1 MDERVRVRYAPSPTG
16 DPHVG
21 NIRTALFS
29 WLFARHTQGDFIVRI
44 EDTDVA
50 RTVDGAVE
58 SIMDSLRWLGLDW
71 DEGPDIGGAY
81 GPYTQSERLELYQQ
95 AAAGLVERGHAYYC
109 YCSSERLK
117 EMREEQARQKL
128 PPGYDRLCRDMGY
141 GQSADPRPVVR
152 FKMPLEGETTFHDI
166 IRGDV
171 TFANATVDDFV
182 ILKSDGYPTYHLA
195 HIVDDHLMEISH
207 VLRAEEWLP
216 SVPRHVHLYNALG
229 YEMPY
234 FAHLPIILGPDRSKL
249 SKRHGDVSVLQY
261 RDMGYLPEAM
271 FNFLSLLGWSLDDHT
286 EILSREDLIQHF
298 SIDRIV
304 KSGAIF
310 NLEKLTWM
318 NGMYIRNLSD
328 KDLVSRILQVLDDS
342 LAKEVPRPISE
353 DYVSAITPLVQERL
367 KTMTEV
373 PQLMDFFFLEELEYP
388 PEDLVQKGMDRESTT
403 RALESTLQR
412 VTGLDAWSTE
422 SLEGELRPLAEELNI
437 KTGQLFGAIRVAVTG
452 RKAAP
457 PLFETMAVLGRDKSL
472 YRLQK
477 SVRGL
482 RES

>member
-21 NIRTALFS
+21 NIRTALFD
-29 WLFARHTQGDFIVRI
+29 WLFARHTGGDFILRI
-44 EDTDVA
+44 EDTDA
-50 RTVDGAVE
+50 NRRTDGALE

-71 DEGPDIGGAY
+71 DEGPDVGGAY
-81 GPYTQSERLELYQQ
+81 GPYTQSERLELYQEK
-95 AAAGLVERGHAYYC
+95 ARELVERGYAYYC
-109 YCSSERLK
+109 CCSSERLK
-117 EMREEQARQKL
+117 EMRQEQARRKQ
-128 PPGYDRLCRDMGY
+128 PPGYDRRCRDLGL
-141 GQSADPRPVVR
+141 GPDGDPPPVVR
-152 FKMPLEGETTFHDI
+152 FKMPLEGETEFHDI

-171 TFANATVDDFV
+171 TFANSTVDDFV

-195 HIVDDHLMEISH
+195 STVDDHFMEISH

-216 SVPRHVHLYNALG
+216 SAPRHVHLYNALG
-229 YEMPY
+229 FEKPH

-271 FNFLSLLGWSLDDHT
+271 FNFLALLGWSLDDHT
-286 EILSREDLIQHF
+286 EILSRDDLVQHF

-318 NGMYIRNLSD
+318 NGMYIRNLSEN
-328 KDLVSRILQVLDDS
+328 DLVSRIIRVLDDS
-342 LAKEVPRPISE
+342 LDKEVPRPISE
-353 DYVSAITPLVQERL
+353 DYVGAITPLVQERL
-367 KTMTEV
+367 KTMTDV
-373 PQLMDFFFLEELEYP
+373 PQLMDFFFTEELDYP
-388 PEDLVQKGMDRESTT
+388 TEDLVQKGMDRESTT
-403 RALESTLQR
+403 LALVSTLERVSGLES
-412 VTGLDAWSTE
+412 WSTE
-422 SLEGELRPLAEELNI
+422 ALEGELRPLAEELSV

-472 YRLQK
+472 HRLRK
-477 SVRGL
+477 SVHNL
-482 RES
+482 QES

>member
-1 MDERVRVRYAPSPTG
+1 MDKRVRTRYAPSPTG

-29 WLFARHTQGDFIVRI
+29 WLYARHTGGDFIVRI

-50 RTVDGAVE
+50 RRVE
-58 SIMDSLRWLGLDW
+58 GSMEAIMDSLRWLGLDW
-71 DEGPDIGGAY
+71 DEGPDIGGDY
-81 GPYTQSERLELYQQ
+81 GPYIQSERLELYQQ
-95 AAAGLVERGHAYYC
+95 AAAGLVESGHAYYC

-128 PPGYDRLCRDMGY
+128 PPGYDRLCRDKGY
-141 GQSADPRPVVR
+141 GPSADTPPVVR
-152 FKMPLEGETTFHDI
+152 FKMPLEGETTFHDV

-171 TFANATVDDFV
+171 TFSNATVDDFV
-182 ILKSDGYPTYHLA
+182 ILKSDWYPTYHLA
-195 HIVDDHLMEISH
+195 HIVDDNLMDISH
-207 VLRAEEWLP
+207 VMRAEEWLP
-216 SVPRHVHLYNALG
+216 STPRHVHLYNALG
-229 YEMPY
+229 YEMPH

-271 FNFLSLLGWSLDDHT
+271 FNFLALLGWSLDDHT
-286 EILSREDLIQHF
+286 EILSREDLIGHF

-328 KDLVSRILQVLDDS
+328 KDLVSRIIQVLDDS

-403 RALESTLQR
+403 LALESTLQR
-412 VTGLDAWSTE
+412 VTGLNAWSTE
-422 SLEGELRPLAEELNI
+422 SLEGELRPLAEELSI

-457 PLFETMAVLGRDKSL
+457 PLFETMAVLGKDKSL

>member
-1 MDERVRVRYAPSPTG
+1 
-16 DPHVG
+16 
-21 NIRTALFS
+21 
-29 WLFARHTQGDFIVRI
+29 
-44 EDTDVA
+44 
-50 RTVDGAVE
+50 
-58 SIMDSLRWLGLDW
+58 
-71 DEGPDIGGAY
+71 
-81 GPYTQSERLELYQQ
+81 
-95 AAAGLVERGHAYYC
+95 
-109 YCSSERLK
+109 
-117 EMREEQARQKL
+117 
-128 PPGYDRLCRDMGY
+128 
-141 GQSADPRPVVR
+141 
-152 FKMPLEGETTFHDI
+152 
-166 IRGDV
+166 
-171 TFANATVDDFV
+171 
-182 ILKSDGYPTYHLA
+182 
-195 HIVDDHLMEISH
+195 
-207 VLRAEEWLP
+207 
-216 SVPRHVHLYNALG
+216 
-229 YEMPY
+229 MPY

-328 KDLVSRILQVLDDS
+328 KDLVSRIIQVLDDS

-477 SVRGL
+477 SVGAL

>member
-1 MDERVRVRYAPSPTG
+1 MDKRVRTRYAPSPTG

-29 WLFARHTQGDFIVRI
+29 WLFARHTGGDFLVRI

-50 RTVDGAVE
+50 RRVEGSME
-58 SIMDSLRWLGLDW
+58 SIMGSLRWLGVDW
-71 DEGPDIGGAY
+71 DEGPDVGGNY
-81 GPYTQSERLELYQQ
+81 GPYVQSERLELYQQ
-95 AAAGLVERGHAYYC
+95 AATGLVERGHAYYC

-117 EMREEQARQKL
+117 EMRNEQARQKL
-128 PPGYDRLCRDMGY
+128 PPGYDRLCRDKGY
-141 GQSADPRPVVR
+141 GPSAETPPVVR
-152 FKMPLEGETTFHDI
+152 FKMPLEGETTFHDV

-171 TFANATVDDFV
+171 TFSNATVDDFV
-182 ILKSDGYPTYHLA
+182 MLKSDGYPTYHLA
-195 HIVDDHLMEISH
+195 HIVDDNLMEISH

-216 SVPRHVHLYNALG
+216 STPRHIHLYNALG
-229 YEMPY
+229 YEMPF

-271 FNFLSLLGWSLDDHT
+271 FNFLALLGWSLDDHT
-286 EILSREDLIQHF
+286 EILSRDELVENF
-298 SIDRIV
+298 TLERIV

-318 NGMYIRNLSD
+318 NGVYIRSMSD
-328 KDLVSRILQVLDDS
+328 EDLVHRIMQVLDDS
-342 LAKEVPRPISE
+342 LAPEVPRPLSE
-353 DYVSAITPLVQERL
+353 GYVGEITPLVQERL

-373 PQLMDFFFLEELEYP
+373 PQLMDFFFVDDLEYP
-388 PEDLVQKGMDRESTT
+388 PDDLVQKGMDRAGTT
-403 RALESTLQR
+403 LALERTLER
-412 VTGLDAWSTE
+412 VTGLDDWTTE
-422 SLEGELRPLAEELNI
+422 SLEGELRPLAEELNV

-472 YRLQK
+472 DRLRK
-477 SVRGL
+477 SVGAL
-482 RES
+482 RNG